1 MGELIKI
8 VDSLENKISKLL
20 HKLEVVNKANMEL
33 EDELTH
39 IKSSQVTTS
48 KTVSEWEE
56 KYNSLKLANSMLGSN
71 TNKTEAKL
79 KINTLIRE
87 LDHCI
92 TQLSEYCQDNMS
104 EKLKIKLSIADRVY
118 PLTIDPAQEEGLRKA
133 AKNIEQLAKKFEQNY
148 AVRDKQDVLA
158 MCALQFASKIEQT
171 DIEQTE
177 GTKEAEER
185 LKALDELVNSK
196 LAMK

>member
-8 VDSLENKISKLL
+8 VDSLEDKISKLL
-20 HKLEVVNKANMEL
+20 HRLEVMSTANQQL
-33 EDELTH
+33 EKELTN
-39 IKSSQVTTS
+39 IKYTQENTS

-92 TQLSEYCQDNMS
+92 AQLSE
-104 EKLKIKLSIADRVY
+104 
-118 PLTIDPAQEEGLRKA
+118 
-133 AKNIEQLAKKFEQNY
+133 
-148 AVRDKQDVLA
+148 
-158 MCALQFASKIEQT
+158 
-171 DIEQTE
+171 
-177 GTKEAEER
+177 
-185 LKALDELVNSK
+185 
-196 LAMK
+196 